1 MGENILKYLSKF
13 LLKSEY
19 TCSHCGSLPPDFD
32 FYNYEEFFDVF
43 DDIREEWGKPI
54 IINSG
59 YRCPVHNAAVGGSP
73 LSAHVFGLALDQ
85 KCKDDA
91 EVEKLFDHIVSMY
104 PALRIGKYYGV
115 KPFIHMDC
123 AFKIYPRASVSWR
136 EGARW

>member
-32 FYNYEEFFDVF
+32 FYPYEEFFDIF

-59 YRCPVHNAAVGGSP
+59 YRCPAHNSAVGGSP
-73 LSAHVFGLALDQ
+73 LSAHVFGLALDCD
-85 KCKDDA
+85 CKDDD
-91 EVEKLFDHIVSMY
+91 EVDKLYAHIVRMY
-104 PALRIGKYYGV
+104 PELRIGVYKGGST
-115 KPFIHMDC
+115 FIHIDC